1 MRVLDIRVGIVRVWL
16 FSFDGDA
23 RSRDN
28 RGRCEI
34 ESVADDESETSDLV
48 LDAATWLSFK
58 NRFNLLSFPRK
69 DRHSDESLNDGSCAH
84 PLACVIAGVYADFLA
99 KIYAVS

>member
-16 FSFDGDA
+16 ASSDDGA

-28 RGRCEI
+28 RVRYEI
-34 ESVADDESETSDLV
+34 ESLADDESETSDLV

-58 NRFNLLSFPRK
+58 NRFNLP
-69 DRHSDESLNDGSCAH
+69 SLDTRRS
-84 PLACVIAGVYADFLA
+84 
-99 KIYAVS
+99 